1 MDSLA
6 GRFAKAESKEDREK
20 ILFAATSWAAEKG
33 EDGEVYVKIMRAAL
47 ETGKEGV
54 EREKVRVEKL
64 FGNKSSPNVK
74 TKLTKKLNVINSFM
88 RKDEL

>member
-1 MDSLA
+1 
-6 GRFAKAESKEDREK
+6 
-20 ILFAATSWAAEKG
+20 
-33 EDGEVYVKIMRAAL
+33 MRAAL

-54 EREKVRVEKL
+54 EREKNRVEKL
-64 FGNKSSPNVK
+64 IGNKSSPNVK